1 MNWWVKHYPIRKQ
14 FKVNKTETAVETLYH
29 DEEYFPNVLKFLK
42 ILVSLRSLL
51 QLPREFS
58 LRLGI

>member
-1 MNWWVKHYPIRKQ
+1 MNGWVKQYPIRKQ
-14 FKVNKTETAVETLYH
+14 FKVNKILTTLETLYH

-42 ILVSLRSLL
+42 FLASPRFLL

-58 LRLGI
+58 LQLGV